1 MLREETVEPAT
12 LGLLKKLV
20 SLPELAQ
27 FRLVG
32 GTALSL
38 LYGHRRSIDIDLFT
52 DVPFDMDF
60 LTSVLENNFDRINP
74 INKRFKSIYQCEIQN
89 VKVDFVSVKDTFSHP
104 VQLID
109 NIPFADN
116 KDLIALKLN
125 AVKGRGVKKDFWDV
139 AKLLEFYTMEN
150 LFKFYH
156 DRYPYDDTFAV
167 IRSIVYFDDAED
179 TIEPVALDGMTWPKV
194 KSTITKAL
202 DDYYKRHKN

>member
-20 SLPELAQ
+20 ELPELAQ

-38 LYGHRRSIDIDLFT
+38 LYGHRKSIDIDLFT
-52 DVPFDMDF
+52 DTPFDMD
-60 LTSVLENNFDRINP
+60 LLIEVLENNFDSINP

-89 VKVDFVSVKDTFSHP
+89 IKVDFVSIRDPFLYP
-104 VQLID
+104 AQLID
-109 NIPFADN
+109 YIPFADK

-139 AKLLEFYTMEN
+139 AKLLEFYTMN
-150 LFKFYH
+150 DLFQFYY
-156 DRYPYDDTFAV
+156 DRYPYDDTLALK
-167 IRSIVYFDDAED
+167 RSIVYFDDAED
-179 TIEPVALDGMTWPKV
+179 TIEPVILDGMTWLKV
-194 KSTITKAL
+194 KKTIIQAL
-202 DDYYKRHKN
+202 DDYYKRK